1 MLPHERPLLT
11 DAQLKQASLDQIED
25 LVHRINLVVQERGL
39 PGVVWRTPMED
50 EPRPS
55 DPSDPFDPPTM

>member
-11 DAQLKQASLDQIED
+11 DAQLAQASLDQIED
-25 LVHRINLVVQERGL
+25 LVHRINLVLRGRGL
-39 PGVVWRTPMED
+39 PGVVWQTAMED

>member
-11 DAQLKQASLDQIED
+11 DAQLKQASLAQIED
-25 LVHRINLVVQERGL
+25 LVHRINLAVQERGL
-39 PGVVWRTPMED
+39 AGVVWRTPLED
-50 EPRPS
+50 EPRSS